1 MNAPALPRSKAIL
14 YLIIA
19 ALLWS
24 SSGIVIKLVPWQPL
38 AIVSARSIFS
48 SLVFLLYLRRF
59 PRRISAWQATAAA
72 SYILTQI
79 LYVSSL
85 RLTAAAN
92 SIFLQYTA
100 PLYIVALG
108 YWLLREKPSA
118 ADWLALPV
126 IFAGLGLFL
135 GDSLNAGSGW
145 GNFLAALSGSAL
157 ALMTVALRAQ
167 KDASPAESFLLA
179 NLFTALFGFVFV
191 VQQPWSW
198 ANWLGIA
205 YLGTFQVGLAFLL
218 YAIAIKTIPALE
230 ATLIGTLEPILNPV
244 WVFLFLGERPGPLAL
259 AGAGLVFLGVVIS
272 TVKAARD

>member
-1 MNAPALPRSKAIL
+1 MNLLPLPRPKAIL

-24 SSGIVIKLVPWQPL
+24 TSGIVIKLIPWQPL

-59 PRRISAWQATAAA
+59 PRRISRWQLLAAL
-72 SYILTQI
+72 SYILTQL

-126 IFAGLGLFL
+126 IFAGMGLFL
-135 GDSLNAGSGW
+135 GDSLNAGNGW
-145 GNFLAALSGSAL
+145 GNFLAALSGIAL
-157 ALMTVALRAQ
+157 ALMTIALRAQ
-167 KDASPAESFLLA
+167 KDGSPAESFLLA
-179 NLFTALFGFVFV
+179 NLFTATFGFAFV
-191 VQQPWSW
+191 LQQPWTW

-230 ATLIGTLEPILNPV
+230 ATLIGTLEPIFNPV
-244 WVFLFLGERPGPLAL
+244 WVFLFLAERPGPLAL
-259 AGAGLVFLGVVIS
+259 AGALLVLTGVIIS
-272 TVKAARD
+272 AIKAARD

>member
-1 MNAPALPRSKAIL
+1 MNPLPLSRSKAIL
-14 YLIIA
+14 YLVIA
-19 ALLWS
+19 AVLWS
-24 SSGIVIKLVPWQPL
+24 TSGIVIKLVPWQPL
-38 AIVSARSIFS
+38 AVVAGRSLFS

-59 PRRISAWQATAAA
+59 PRRINRWQLVAAL

-100 PLYIVALG
+100 PLYIVVLG

-126 IFAGLGLFL
+126 IFAGMALFL
-135 GDSLNAGSGW
+135 GDSLSAGSGW
-145 GNFLAALSGSAL
+145 GNFLAALSGIAL

-167 KDASPAESFLLA
+167 KDGSPAESFLLA
-179 NLFTALFGFVFV
+179 NLFTATFGFYFV
-191 VQQPWSW
+191 VQQPWTW

-205 YLGTFQVGLAFLL
+205 YLGLLQVGLAFLL

-244 WVFLFLGERPGPLAL
+244 WVFLFLAERPGPLAL
-259 AGAGLVFLGVVIS
+259 AGALLVFMGVVIS
-272 TVKAARD
+272 AVKAGRD